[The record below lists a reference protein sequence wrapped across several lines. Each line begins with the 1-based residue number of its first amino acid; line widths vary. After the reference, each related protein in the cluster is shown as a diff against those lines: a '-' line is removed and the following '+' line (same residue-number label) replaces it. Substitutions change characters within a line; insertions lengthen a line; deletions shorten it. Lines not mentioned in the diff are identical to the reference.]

1 MRKLAL
7 AISIFLFTSLLF
19 PVQAKAV
26 DPHGPKVIYGA
37 PVRHTLTSCA
47 TNPGAAVAC
56 IQSLTMTPKSGD
68 TPIVGAIT
76 DLKIPGDE
84 RVADSERP
92 IPAPAVTAVSA
103 SNAPL
108 VLSVSENN
116 SCHSIGTVQS
126 LQIKI
131 GSNWVDLKKENITK
145 KFSEVCKDANFT
157 NAGFKITLEEV
168 TALLGSGTLKGSNVS
183 AKLTE
188 ILNPKSPAATISQSE
203 IRFRVADPGGAWEWF
218 SDAETSFLW
227 TTGVPEPPEP
237 KVTQGFYN
245 EWTFPKGKNADPAN
259 NVVLMAEFQP
269 YKATWCW
276 ALEVC
281 NDRREEF
288 KLEISPTQNR
298 DLLKDNENFSYTVTI
313 RAPKAFEF
321 GEVSG
326 SAKRVIVKYG
336 KDLQPVGGVA
346 TREIIATLSP
356 MATARGGT
364 PTKMA
369 EKAEFIS
376 YGANI
381 WIYGQN
387 NGIVDVLGACGK
399 IGGVQVVSN
408 AMHSLDPTWDE
419 IEQAIVVRL
428 STPHLLPDGSVN
440 VGYLEIRMPRAAALC
455 MWKVDLDGNIKASI
469 AITYVDGST
478 PTVATVTGQRIGDD
492 YLIVST
498 GFHYSSPTL
507 RVKLSQDN
515 AVKPADN
522 AVKPADNAVKPADD
536 AVKPA
541 DNAVKPADDAVKP
554 TGNSASTQ
562 SESKNEN
569 KVAAPAIAP
578 KKIKVINCVKGKLSR
593 KISGANPKCPKG
605 YVKK

>member
-7 AISIFLFTSLLF
+7 VISIFLFTSLLF
-19 PVQAKAV
+19 PVQATAV

-68 TPIVGAIT
+68 TPIVGVIT

-92 IPAPAVTAVSA
+92 IPAPEAVAIATT
-103 SNAPL
+103 NGPP
-108 VLSVSENN
+108 VLIVSEK
-116 SCHSIGTVQS
+116 SGCHSIGTVQS

-131 GSNWVDLKKENITK
+131 GSKWVDLIKGEVKG
-145 KFSEVCKDANFT
+145 KFSEFCKDADT
-157 NAGFKITLEEV
+157 SNAGFKVPLEEV
-168 TALLGSGTLKGSNVS
+168 TALLASGTLKGSNVL

-188 ILNPKSPAATISQSE
+188 ILDPKSSEATLSQSE

-259 NVVLMAEFQP
+259 NVVLVAELQP
-269 YKATWCW
+269 YKARWCW
-276 ALEVC
+276 AIDVC
-281 NDRREEF
+281 DDRREEF
-288 KLEISPTQNR
+288 LLAIEPTVNQN
-298 DLLKDNENFSYTVTI
+298 LFKDNENFSYTITI

-364 PTKMA
+364 PTQMA

-387 NGIVDVLGACGK
+387 NGIVDALGACGK

-428 STPHLLPDGSVN
+428 STPHLLPDGSIN

-469 AITYVDGST
+469 AITYVDGSA
-478 PTVATVTGQRIGDD
+478 PTVATVSGQRIGDD

-522 AVKPADNAVKPADD
+522 AVKPVDNAVKPAD
-536 AVKPA
+536 
-541 DNAVKPADDAVKP
+541 NA
-554 TGNSASTQ
+554 ASTQ
-562 SESKNEN
+562 SESKNES
-569 KVAAPAIAP
+569 KVAAPVIAP
-578 KKIKVINCVKGKLSR
+578 KKIKVINCVKGKLKR
-593 KISGANPKCPKG
+593 KISGANPKCPTG
-605 YVKK
+605 FKKK

>member
-7 AISIFLFTSLLF
+7 VTSIFMFTTLLF
-19 PVQAKAV
+19 PIQAIAA

-68 TPIVGAIT
+68 TPIVGVIT

-92 IPAPAVTAVSA
+92 IPAPEAVAIATT
-103 SNAPL
+103 NGPP
-108 VLSVSENN
+108 VLIVSEK
-116 SCHSIGTVQS
+116 SGCHSIGTVQS

-131 GSNWVDLKKENITK
+131 GSKWVDLIKGEVKG
-145 KFSEVCKDANFT
+145 KFSEFCKDADT
-157 NAGFKITLEEV
+157 SNAGFKVPLEEV
-168 TALLGSGTLKGSNVS
+168 TALLASGTLKGSNVL

-188 ILNPKSPAATISQSE
+188 ILDPKSSEATLSQSE

-259 NVVLMAEFQP
+259 NVVLVAELQP
-269 YKATWCW
+269 YKARWCW
-276 ALEVC
+276 AIDDC

-288 KLEISPTQNR
+288 LLAIEPTVNQN
-298 DLLKDNENFSYTVTI
+298 LFKDNENFSYTITI

-364 PTKMA
+364 PTQMA

-387 NGIVDVLGACGK
+387 NGIVDALGACGK

-428 STPHLLPDGSVN
+428 STPHLLPDGSIN

-469 AITYVDGST
+469 AITYVDGSA
-478 PTVATVTGQRIGDD
+478 PTVATVSGQRIGDD

-522 AVKPADNAVKPADD
+522 AVKPVDNAVKPAD
-536 AVKPA
+536 
-541 DNAVKPADDAVKP
+541 NA
-554 TGNSASTQ
+554 ASTQ
-562 SESKNEN
+562 SESKNES
-569 KVAAPAIAP
+569 KVAAPVIAP
-578 KKIKVINCVKGKLSR
+578 KKIKVINCVKGKLKR
-593 KISGANPKCPKG
+593 KISGVNPKCPTG
-605 YVKK
+605 FKKK

>member
-7 AISIFLFTSLLF
+7 VISIFLFTSLLF
-19 PVQAKAV
+19 PVQATAV

-68 TPIVGAIT
+68 TPIVGVIT

-92 IPAPAVTAVSA
+92 IPAPEAVAIATT
-103 SNAPL
+103 NGPP
-108 VLSVSENN
+108 VLIVSEK
-116 SCHSIGTVQS
+116 SGCHGIGAVQS

-131 GSNWVDLKKENITK
+131 GSKWVDLIKGEVKG
-145 KFSEVCKDANFT
+145 KFSEFCKDADT
-157 NAGFKITLEEV
+157 SNAGFKVPLEEV
-168 TALLGSGTLKGSNVS
+168 TALLASGTLKGSNVL

-188 ILNPKSPAATISQSE
+188 ILDPKSSEATLSQSE

-245 EWTFPKGKNADPAN
+245 EWTFPKGKNAEPAN

-269 YKATWCW
+269 YKARWCW
-276 ALEVC
+276 AIDVC
-281 NDRREEF
+281 DDRREEF
-288 KLEISPTQNR
+288 LLAIEPTVNQN
-298 DLLKDNENFSYTVTI
+298 LFKDNENFSYTITI

-356 MATARGGT
+356 MATARALEVNN
-364 PTKMA
+364 KME
-369 EKAEFIS
+369 EKASFIS

-387 NGIVDVLGACGK
+387 NGIVDALGACGK

-428 STPHLLPDGSVN
+428 STPHLLPDGSIN

-469 AITYVDGST
+469 AITYVDGSA
-478 PTVATVTGQRIGDD
+478 PTVATVSGQRIGDD

-522 AVKPADNAVKPADD
+522 AVKPVDNAVKPAD
-536 AVKPA
+536 
-541 DNAVKPADDAVKP
+541 NA
-554 TGNSASTQ
+554 ASTQ
-562 SESKNEN
+562 SESKNES
-569 KVAAPAIAP
+569 KVAAPVIAP
-578 KKIKVINCVKGKLSR
+578 KKIKVINCVKGKLKR
-593 KISGANPKCPKG
+593 KISGVNPKCPTG
-605 YVKK
+605 FKKK

>member
-1 MRKLAL
+1 M
-7 AISIFLFTSLLF
+7 F

-26 DPHGPKVIYGA
+26 DPHGPKVIFGA

-56 IQSLTMTPKSGD
+56 IQSVTLTPKSGD

-92 IPAPAVTAVSA
+92 IPTPDAAAISV
-103 SNAPL
+103 SNAPWL
-108 VLSVSENN
+108 LSVSENLN
-116 SCHSIGTVQS
+116 CHAIGTEQT

-131 GSNWVDLKKENITK
+131 GSNWVDLKKDKITARFSDICADT
-145 KFSEVCKDANFT
+145 KFS

-168 TALLGSGTLKGSNVS
+168 TAILASGTLNGSSVF
-183 AKLTE
+183 AKLKE
-188 ILNPKSPAATISQSE
+188 ILDPKSSAATISQNE
-203 IRFRVADPGGAWEWF
+203 IRFKVAPPNNAWEWF
-218 SDAETSFLW
+218 SPIETSFIW
-227 TTGVPEPPEP
+227 IKGAPKP

-245 EWTFPKGKNADPAN
+245 EWTFPKGKNSDPTN
-259 NVVLMAEFQP
+259 NVVVAAEFQP
-269 YKATWCW
+269 FKATWCW
-276 ALEVC
+276 ALNKC
-281 NDRREEF
+281 SDRREEF
-288 KLEISPTQNR
+288 SLAISPTKNR
-298 DLLKDNENFSYTVTI
+298 NLLKENDDYSYTVTI
-313 RAPKAFEF
+313 RAPKTFEF

-336 KDLQPVGGVA
+336 KDLQSVGGVA

-369 EKAEFIS
+369 EKADFIS

-387 NGIVDVLGACGK
+387 NDVVDALGACGK

-419 IEQAIVVRL
+419 AAEAIAVRL

-455 MWKVDLDGNIKASI
+455 MWKVDLDGSIKATVN
-469 AITYVDGST
+469 ITYEDGST
-478 PTVATVTGQRIGDD
+478 PSIATVNGKRIGDD
-492 YLIVST
+492 YLIIST

-522 AVKPADNAVKPADD
+522 
-536 AVKPA
+536 
-541 DNAVKPADDAVKP
+541 
-554 TGNSASTQ
+554 SASTQ
-562 SESKNEN
+562 NESKNEN
-569 KVAAPAIAP
+569 KVSVPAVAP
-578 KKIKVINCVKGKLSR
+578 KKIKVINCVKGKLTR
-593 KISGANPKCPKG
+593 KISGVNPKCPAGFARK
-605 YVKK
+605 

>member
-1 MRKLAL
+1 MRKSAL
-7 AISIFLFTSLLF
+7 VISIFMFTSLLF
-19 PVQAKAV
+19 PIQAIAA
-26 DPHGPKVIYGA
+26 DPHGPKVIFGA

-56 IQSLTMTPKSGD
+56 IQSVTLTPKSGD

-92 IPAPAVTAVSA
+92 IPTPDAAAISV
-103 SNAPL
+103 SNAPSL
-108 VLSVSENN
+108 LSISENLN
-116 SCHSIGTVQS
+116 CHSIGTEQT

-131 GSNWVDLKKENITK
+131 GSAWVDLKKEKITARFSDICTDT
-145 KFSEVCKDANFT
+145 KFS

-168 TALLGSGTLKGSNVS
+168 TALLASGTLNGSNVFV
-183 AKLTE
+183 KLKE
-188 ILNPKSPAATISQSE
+188 ILDPKSSAATISQNE
-203 IRFRVADPGGAWEWF
+203 IRFRVAPPNNAWEWF
-218 SDAETSFLW
+218 SPIETSFVW
-227 TTGVPEPPEP
+227 IKGPPEP

-245 EWTFPKGKNADPAN
+245 EWTFPKGKNSDPTN
-259 NVVLMAEFQP
+259 NVAVVAEFQP
-269 YKATWCW
+269 FKATWCW
-276 ALEVC
+276 ALNNCSE
-281 NDRREEF
+281 RREEF
-288 KLEISPTQNR
+288 LIGISPTKNR
-298 DLLKDNENFSYTVTI
+298 NLLKENDDYSYTVTI

-336 KDLQPVGGVA
+336 KDLQAVGGVA

-387 NGIVDVLGACGK
+387 NDVVDALGACGK

-408 AMHSLDPTWDE
+408 AMHSLDPTWDAE
-419 IEQAIVVRL
+419 AEAIAVRL

-455 MWKVDLDGNIKASI
+455 MWKVDLDGSIKATVN
-469 AITYVDGST
+469 ITYEDGST
-478 PTVATVTGQRIGDD
+478 PSIATVNGKRIGDD
-492 YLIVST
+492 YLIIST

-515 AVKPADN
+515 AVKP
-522 AVKPADNAVKPADD
+522 VE
-536 AVKPA
+536 
-541 DNAVKPADDAVKP
+541 
-554 TGNSASTQ
+554 NSVSAQ
-562 SESKNEN
+562 SENKNEN
-569 KVAAPAIAP
+569 KASAPSVAP
-578 KKIKVINCVKGKLSR
+578 KKIKVINCVKGKLTR
-593 KISGANPKCPKG
+593 KISGVSPKCPAG
-605 YVKK
+605 FAKK

>member
-1 MRKLAL
+1 MRKVAL
-7 AISIFLFTSLLF
+7 VTSMFLFTSLLV
-19 PVQAKAV
+19 PTQAIAV

-56 IQSLTMTPKSGD
+56 IQSVTLTPKSGD
-68 TPIVGAIT
+68 TPIVGQIT

-84 RVADSERP
+84 RMADSERP
-92 IPAPAVTAVSA
+92 IPAPESA
-103 SNAPL
+103 AIATSNAPP
-108 VLSVSENN
+108 VLIVSEK
-116 SCHSIGTVQS
+116 SGCHSIGTVQS

-131 GSNWVDLKKENITK
+131 GTKWVDLEKGEVAE
-145 KFSEVCKDANFT
+145 KFSEICKDANT
-157 NAGFKITLEEV
+157 SNAGFKFTLDEV
-168 TALLGSGTLKGSNVS
+168 TALLASGILKDSNVL

-188 ILNPKSPAATISQSE
+188 ILNPTSSEATLSQNE
-203 IRFRVADPGGAWEWF
+203 IRFRVADPNGAWEWF
-218 SDAETSFLW
+218 SDVETSFLW
-227 TTGVPEPPEP
+227 TAGVPEP

-245 EWTFPKGKNADPAN
+245 EWTFPKSKNADPAN
-259 NVVLMAEFQP
+259 NVALIAEFQP

-288 KLEISPTQNR
+288 LLVIEPTQNR
-298 DLLKDNENFSYTVTI
+298 NLLRDNENFSYTITI

-346 TREIIATLSP
+346 TREIIAILSP

-364 PTKMA
+364 PTKMT
-369 EKAEFIS
+369 EKADVIT

-387 NGIVDVLGACGK
+387 NGIVDALGACGK

-428 STPHLLPDGSVN
+428 STPHLLPDGSIN

-469 AITYVDGST
+469 TITYVDGSA
-478 PTVATVTGQRIGDD
+478 PTVATVSGQRIGDD

-522 AVKPADNAVKPADD
+522 AVKPADNAVKPAD
-536 AVKPA
+536 
-541 DNAVKPADDAVKP
+541 NA
-554 TGNSASTQ
+554 ASTQ
-562 SESKNEN
+562 SESKNES
-569 KVAAPAIAP
+569 KVAAPVIAA
-578 KKIKVINCVKGKLSR
+578 KKIKVINCVKGKLTR
-593 KISGANPKCPKG
+593 KISGVNPKCPTG
-605 YVKK
+605 FKKK

>member
-1 MRKLAL
+1 MRKSAL
-7 AISIFLFTSLLF
+7 VTSIFMFTTLLF
-19 PVQAKAV
+19 PIQAIAA

-68 TPIVGAIT
+68 TPIVGVIT

-92 IPAPAVTAVSA
+92 IPAPEAVAIATT
-103 SNAPL
+103 NGPP
-108 VLSVSENN
+108 VLIVSEK
-116 SCHSIGTVQS
+116 SGCHSIGTVQS

-131 GSNWVDLKKENITK
+131 GSKWVDLIKGEVKG
-145 KFSEVCKDANFT
+145 KFSEFCKDADT
-157 NAGFKITLEEV
+157 SNAGFKVPLEEV
-168 TALLGSGTLKGSNVS
+168 TALLASGTLKGSNVL

-188 ILNPKSPAATISQSE
+188 ILDPKSSEATLSQSE

-259 NVVLMAEFQP
+259 NVVLVAELQP
-269 YKATWCW
+269 YKARWCW
-276 ALEVC
+276 AIDVC
-281 NDRREEF
+281 DDRREEF
-288 KLEISPTQNR
+288 LLAIEPTVNQN
-298 DLLKDNENFSYTVTI
+298 LFKDNENFSYTITI

-387 NGIVDVLGACGK
+387 NGIVDALGACGK

-428 STPHLLPDGSVN
+428 STPHLLPDGSIN

-469 AITYVDGST
+469 AITYVDGSA
-478 PTVATVTGQRIGDD
+478 PTVATVSGQRIGDD

-522 AVKPADNAVKPADD
+522 A
-536 AVKPA
+536 
-541 DNAVKPADDAVKP
+541 
-554 TGNSASTQ
+554 ASTQ
-562 SESKNEN
+562 SESKNES
-569 KVAAPAIAP
+569 KVAAPVIAP
-578 KKIKVINCVKGKLSR
+578 KKIKVINCVKGKLKR
-593 KISGANPKCPKG
+593 KISGVNPKCPAG
-605 YVKK
+605 FVKK

>member
-1 MRKLAL
+1 MRKSAL
-7 AISIFLFTSLLF
+7 VTSIFMFTTLLF
-19 PVQAKAV
+19 PIQAIAA

-68 TPIVGAIT
+68 TPIVGVIT

-92 IPAPAVTAVSA
+92 IPAPEAVAIATT
-103 SNAPL
+103 NGPP
-108 VLSVSENN
+108 VLIVSEK
-116 SCHSIGTVQS
+116 SGCHGIGAVQS

-131 GSNWVDLKKENITK
+131 GSKWVDLIKGEVKG
-145 KFSEVCKDANFT
+145 KFSEFCKDADT
-157 NAGFKITLEEV
+157 SNAGFKVPLEEV
-168 TALLGSGTLKGSNVS
+168 TALLASGTLKGSNVL

-188 ILNPKSPAATISQSE
+188 ILDPKSSEATLSQSE

-245 EWTFPKGKNADPAN
+245 EWTFPKGKNANPAN
-259 NVVLMAEFQP
+259 NVGLWAEFQP
-269 YKATWCW
+269 YKARWCW
-276 ALEVC
+276 AIDVC
-281 NDRREEF
+281 DDRREEF
-288 KLEISPTQNR
+288 LLGISPTNNQN
-298 DLLKDNENFSYTVTI
+298 LLKDNENFSYTITI

-369 EKAEFIS
+369 EKADFIS

-387 NGIVDVLGACGK
+387 NGIVDALGACGK

-428 STPHLLPDGSVN
+428 STPHLLPDGSIN

-469 AITYVDGST
+469 AITYVDGSA
-478 PTVATVTGQRIGDD
+478 PTVATVSGQRIGDD

-522 AVKPADNAVKPADD
+522 AVKPVDNAVKPAD
-536 AVKPA
+536 
-541 DNAVKPADDAVKP
+541 NA
-554 TGNSASTQ
+554 ASTQ
-562 SESKNEN
+562 SESKNES
-569 KVAAPAIAP
+569 KVAAPVIAP
-578 KKIKVINCVKGKLSR
+578 KKIKVINCVKGKLKR
-593 KISGANPKCPKG
+593 KISGVNPKCPTG
-605 YVKK
+605 FKKK

>member
-1 MRKLAL
+1 MRKSAL
-7 AISIFLFTSLLF
+7 VISIFMFTSLLF
-19 PVQAKAV
+19 PIQAIAA

-68 TPIVGAIT
+68 TPIVGVIT

-92 IPAPAVTAVSA
+92 IPAPEAVAIATT
-103 SNAPL
+103 NGPP
-108 VLSVSENN
+108 VLIVSEK
-116 SCHSIGTVQS
+116 SGCHSIGTVQS

-131 GSNWVDLKKENITK
+131 GSKWVDLIKGEVKG
-145 KFSEVCKDANFT
+145 KFSEFCKDADT
-157 NAGFKITLEEV
+157 SNAGFKVPLEEV
-168 TALLGSGTLKGSNVS
+168 TALLASGTLKGSNVL

-188 ILNPKSPAATISQSE
+188 ILDPKSSEATLSQSE

-245 EWTFPKGKNADPAN
+245 EWTFPKGKNADPMN
-259 NVVLMAEFQP
+259 NVVLVAELQP
-269 YKATWCW
+269 YKARWCW
-276 ALEVC
+276 AIDDC

-288 KLEISPTQNR
+288 LLAIEPTVNQN
-298 DLLKDNENFSYTVTI
+298 LFKDNENFSYTITI

-346 TREIIATLSP
+346 TREIIAILSP
-356 MATARGGT
+356 MATARALEVNN
-364 PTKMA
+364 KME
-369 EKAEFIS
+369 EKASFIS

-387 NGIVDVLGACGK
+387 NGIVDALGACGK

-428 STPHLLPDGSVN
+428 STPHLLPDGSIN

-469 AITYVDGST
+469 AITYVDGSA
-478 PTVATVTGQRIGDD
+478 PTVATVSGQRIGDD

-522 AVKPADNAVKPADD
+522 AVKPVDNAVKPAD
-536 AVKPA
+536 
-541 DNAVKPADDAVKP
+541 NA
-554 TGNSASTQ
+554 ASTQ
-562 SESKNEN
+562 SESKNES
-569 KVAAPAIAP
+569 KVAAPVIAP
-578 KKIKVINCVKGKLSR
+578 KKIKVINCVKGKLKR
-593 KISGANPKCPKG
+593 KISGVNPKCPTG
-605 YVKK
+605 FKKK

>member
-7 AISIFLFTSLLF
+7 AISIFLFTSPVF
-19 PVQAKAV
+19 PVQATAV

-56 IQSLTMTPKSGD
+56 IQSLTMTPKSGG

-92 IPAPAVTAVSA
+92 IPAPDAAAVSA

-116 SCHSIGTVQS
+116 ACHSLGTVQS

-131 GSNWVDLKKENITK
+131 GSSWVDLEKGEITE
-145 KFSEVCKDANFT
+145 KFSEVCKDAKRS
-157 NAGFKITLEEV
+157 NAGFKFTLEET
-168 TALLGSGTLKGSNVS
+168 TALLASGILKGSNVS
-183 AKLTE
+183 AKLSE
-188 ILNPKSPAATISQSE
+188 ILDPKSSVATISQSE

-218 SDAETSFLW
+218 SELETSFLW
-227 TTGVPEPPEP
+227 TTGAPEP

-245 EWTFPKGKNADPAN
+245 EWTFPTGKNADSAN
-259 NVVLMAEFQP
+259 NVVLVAEFQP

-276 ALEVC
+276 AIDVC

-288 KLEISPTQNR
+288 LLAISPTKNQN
-298 DLLKDNENFSYTVTI
+298 LLKDNENFSYTITI

-346 TREIIATLSP
+346 TREIIAILSP
-356 MATARGGT
+356 MATARALEVNN
-364 PTKMA
+364 KME
-369 EKAEFIS
+369 EKASFIS

-387 NGIVDVLGACGK
+387 NGIVDALGACGK

-428 STPHLLPDGSVN
+428 STPHLLPDGSIN

-469 AITYVDGST
+469 AITYENGST
-478 PTVATVTGQRIGDD
+478 PTVATVNGQRIGDD

-515 AVKPADN
+515 AVKPAE
-522 AVKPADNAVKPADD
+522 
-536 AVKPA
+536 
-541 DNAVKPADDAVKP
+541 
-554 TGNSASTQ
+554 NSAGTQ

-569 KVAAPAIAP
+569 KVAAPTIAP

-593 KISGANPKCPKG
+593 KISGANPNCPKG

>member
-7 AISIFLFTSLLF
+7 VSSIFLFTSLLF
-19 PVQAKAV
+19 PTPAIAA
-26 DPHGPKVIYGA
+26 DPHGPKVIFGA

-47 TNPGAAVAC
+47 TNPGSAVAC
-56 IQSLTMTPKSGD
+56 IQSVTLTPKSGD

-92 IPAPAVTAVSA
+92 IPTPDAAAISVSNTP
-103 SNAPL
+103 SL
-108 VLSVSENN
+108 LSVSENLN
-116 SCHSIGTVQS
+116 CHSIGTEQS

-131 GSNWVDLKKENITK
+131 GSAWVDLKKEKITG
-145 KFSEVCKDANFT
+145 KFSELCASPNLS
-157 NAGFKITLEEV
+157 NAGFKITMEEV
-168 TALLGSGTLKGSNVS
+168 TAILASGTLNGSNVF
-183 AKLTE
+183 AKLKE
-188 ILNPKSPAATISQSE
+188 ILDPKSSAATISQNE
-203 IRFRVADPGGAWEWF
+203 IRFRVAPPNNAWEWF
-218 SDAETSFLW
+218 SPIETSFVW
-227 TTGVPEPPEP
+227 IKGPPEP

-245 EWTFPKGKNADPAN
+245 EWTFPKGKNSDPTN
-259 NVVLMAEFQP
+259 NVVVAAEFQP
-269 YKATWCW
+269 FKATWCW
-276 ALEVC
+276 ALNNC
-281 NDRREEF
+281 SDRREEF
-288 KLEISPTQNR
+288 SLAISPTKNR
-298 DLLKDNENFSYTVTI
+298 NLLKENDDYSYTVTI

-336 KDLQPVGGVA
+336 KNLQAVGGVA

-387 NGIVDVLGACGK
+387 NDVVDALGACGK

-408 AMHSLDPTWDE
+408 AMHSLDPTWDAE
-419 IEQAIVVRL
+419 AEAIAVRL

-455 MWKVDLDGNIKASI
+455 MWKVDLDGSIKATVN
-469 AITYVDGST
+469 ITYEDGST
-478 PTVATVTGQRIGDD
+478 PSIATVNGKRIGDD
-492 YLIVST
+492 YLIIST

-515 AVKPADN
+515 AVKP
-522 AVKPADNAVKPADD
+522 VE
-536 AVKPA
+536 
-541 DNAVKPADDAVKP
+541 
-554 TGNSASTQ
+554 NSVSAQ
-562 SESKNEN
+562 SENKNEN
-569 KVAAPAIAP
+569 KASAPAVAP
-578 KKIKVINCVKGKLSR
+578 KKIKAINCVKGKLTR
-593 KISGANPKCPKG
+593 KISGVSPKCPAG
-605 YVKK
+605 FVKK